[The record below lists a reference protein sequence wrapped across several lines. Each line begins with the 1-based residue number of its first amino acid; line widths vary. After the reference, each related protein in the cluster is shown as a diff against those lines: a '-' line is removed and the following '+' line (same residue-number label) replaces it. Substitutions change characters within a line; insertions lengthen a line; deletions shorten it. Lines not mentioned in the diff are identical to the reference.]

1 MIPSLSSSA
10 SVSVS
15 AYATASANASAGQ
28 RPPVAPST
36 EIAESGRSDAGSTT
50 SPSSSSST
58 AGQLTAEQRQQIQQ
72 LVAIDRKVRD
82 HEQAHLAAAADLARS
97 GASFGYATG
106 PDNRQYAVS
115 GEVSIDVSPAR
126 TPQETI
132 AKAQRIRAAALAPA
146 DPSSQDGRVAALAG
160 RMESEARIEL
170 ARLAQEES
178 ATAGSRQGDAAT
190 QAYRA
195 IAGAETIPLAPGSGL
210 NLFA

>member
-1 MIPSLSSSA
+1 MIPSLSNSA
-10 SVSVS
+10 SVSS
-15 AYATASANASAGQ
+15 YAAASANASAGQ

-36 EIAESGRSDAGSTT
+36 EIAGSGRSDAGSTT

-97 GASFGYATG
+97 GASFGYTTG
-106 PDNRQYAVS
+106 PDNQQYAVS

-146 DPSSQDGRVAALAG
+146 DPSSQDSRVAALAG

-178 ATAGSRQGDAAT
+178 MTAGSSQGDAARR
-190 QAYRA
+190 AYQV
-195 IAGAETIPLAPGSGL
+195 IDGTGTVPSAPGSGL
-210 NLFA
+210 DLFA

>member
-1 MIPSLSSSA
+1 MIPSLSNSA
-10 SVSVS
+10 SVSS
-15 AYATASANASAGQ
+15 YAAASANASAGQ

-36 EIAESGRSDAGSTT
+36 EIAGSGRSDAGSTT
-50 SPSSSSST
+50 SPSSST

-97 GASFGYATG
+97 GASFGYTTG
-106 PDNRQYAVS
+106 PDNQQYAVS

-146 DPSSQDGRVAALAG
+146 DPSSQDSRVAALAG

-178 ATAGSRQGDAAT
+178 MTAGSSQGDAARR
-190 QAYRA
+190 AYQV
-195 IAGAETIPLAPGSGL
+195 IDGTGTVPSAPGSGL
-210 NLFA
+210 DLFA

>member
-10 SVSVS
+10 SVS
-15 AYATASANASAGQ
+15 AYAAASANASAGQ

-36 EIAESGRSDAGSTT
+36 EVAESGRSDAGSTT
-50 SPSSSSST
+50 SPSSST

>member
-10 SVSVS
+10 SVS
-15 AYATASANASAGQ
+15 AYAAASANASAGQ
-28 RPPVAPST
+28 RPPVVPPTDS
-36 EIAESGRSDAGSTT
+36 AEPGKADAGSTT
-50 SPSSSSST
+50 SPSASST

-146 DPSSQDGRVAALAG
+146 DPSSQDSRVAALAG

-190 QAYRA
+190 QANRA